1 VKRGDRDTTTR
12 IRLGLLVVGVWALV
26 WRPYLAASATPG
38 PRSQPAVQNFDEINV
53 KRINVVEN
61 SGKVRLV
68 LCNSDKMP
76 NPVVDGKEYPR
87 SVRLAGMVFYKAD
100 GNECGGIGLRST
112 PNDESALM
120 AFDFMKSEA
129 LGIVKSE
136 SKDGKRFDARLVLA
150 DRPPLDLPVEKANA
164 ATGER
169 IVLANSNHD
178 ARLVLSDVEGHER
191 IVLSVNAAGDAR
203 LQILDKAGRVISS
216 LPK

>member
-1 VKRGDRDTTTR
+1 MSRFDRTTK
-12 IRLGLLVVGVWALV
+12 ILLGLLVVGVWALAC
-26 WRPYLAASATPG
+26 RPYLAASAMPESH
-38 PRSQPAVQNFDEINV
+38 PQRAVQNFDEINV
-53 KRINVVEN
+53 KRINIVEN
-61 SGKVRLV
+61 TGKVRMV
-68 LCNSDKMP
+68 LCNSEKMP

-112 PNDESALM
+112 ANDESALM

-129 LGIVKSE
+129 LGIAKFE

-164 ATGER
+164 ASRER
-169 IVLANSNHD
+169 IVLANTNHD

-191 IVLSVNAAGDAR
+191 IVLSVSAAGDAR
-203 LQILDKAGRVISS
+203 LQILDKGGRVVAS